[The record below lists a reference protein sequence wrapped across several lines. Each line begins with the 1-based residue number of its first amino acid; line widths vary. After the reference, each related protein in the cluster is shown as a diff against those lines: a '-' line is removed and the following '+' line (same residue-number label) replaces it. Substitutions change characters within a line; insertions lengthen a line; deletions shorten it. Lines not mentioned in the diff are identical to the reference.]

1 MLKADKIKIFTE
13 IQKELKEELKIDIS
27 LEEIN
32 SVVNSQFKIM
42 AYGFSKGI
50 GSHIQYIGKFIPFDM
65 DRYSEKIII
74 PNKQLQAQLKEEND
88 EIKAKAVFVD
98 SYKRYKSLIRETAEE
113 KEMSAEEVMSVPN
126 IDGSTDNL
134 NIFKD
139 LR

>member
-1 MLKADKIKIFTE
+1 MLKADKVKIFTE
-13 IQKELKEELKIDIS
+13 IQKELKDELGEELS

-50 GSHIQYIGKFIPFDM
+50 GSYLQYLGKFIPFDM
-65 DRYSEKIII
+65 DHYSEKVII
-74 PNKQLQAQLKEEND
+74 PNKQLQQELRDAD
-88 EIKAKAVFVD
+88 EDIKARKVYID
-98 SYKRYKSLIRETAEE
+98 SYRRYKQLVKNKGKE
-113 KEMSAEEVMSVPN
+113 KEIPAEEVMNIPN